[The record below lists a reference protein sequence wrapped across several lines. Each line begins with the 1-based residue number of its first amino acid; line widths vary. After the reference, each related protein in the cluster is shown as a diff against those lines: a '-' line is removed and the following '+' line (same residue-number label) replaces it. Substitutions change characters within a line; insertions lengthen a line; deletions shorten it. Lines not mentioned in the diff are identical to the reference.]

1 MINEKDLNKCIDN
14 LAEINSLVGEDSNI
28 RRLLLEVGYILKQE
42 LEVVSSWNAQF
53 NAANKL
59 RGFCNVDVKKLIEDN
74 TQLFN
79 ENRQLLDAN
88 FKLKEIIDSKIPY
101 IEEKT
106 NIITNG
112 INHLSKSLAVV

>member
-42 LEVVSSWNAQF
+42 LEVVSSWNKQF
-53 NAANKL
+53 NDANKL
-59 RGFCNVDVKKLIEDN
+59 RGYGNIDVKKLIEDN

-88 FKLKEIIDSKIPY
+88 LKLKAIIDSKIPQ
-101 IEEKT
+101 IENKA

-112 INHLSKSLAVV
+112 IKSISQSITTF

>member
-14 LAEINSLVGEDSNI
+14 LAEINGLIGGDSNI

-42 LEVVSSWNAQF
+42 LEVVSSWNTQF
-53 NAANKL
+53 NNTNKL
-59 RGFCNVDVKKLIEDN
+59 RGYGNVDVKKLIEDN

-88 FKLKEIIDSKIPY
+88 LKLKAIIDSKIPY

-112 INHLSKSLAVV
+112 INHLSKSLTVV

>member
-14 LAEINSLVGEDSNI
+14 LAEINGLIGGDSNI

-42 LEVVSSWNAQF
+42 LEVVSSWNTQF
-53 NAANKL
+53 NNTNKL
-59 RGFCNVDVKKLIEDN
+59 RGYGNVDVKKLIEDN

-88 FKLKEIIDSKIPY
+88 FKLKAIIDSKIPE
-101 IEEKT
+101 IEHKT

-112 INHLSKSLAVV
+112 IKSISKSVTTF